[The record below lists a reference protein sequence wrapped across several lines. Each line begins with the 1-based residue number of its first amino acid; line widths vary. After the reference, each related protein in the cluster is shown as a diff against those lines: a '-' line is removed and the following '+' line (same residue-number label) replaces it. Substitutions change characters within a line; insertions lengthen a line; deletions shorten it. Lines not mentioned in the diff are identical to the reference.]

1 MRQTSRA
8 KFIMLTVFLMFT
20 FFFSNDFG
28 LIDVEKTS
36 IITAIAIDRED
47 DGSYVAT
54 AQIAVPEATD
64 TNTENQKAQISGKG
78 STIGGAIKDF
88 GDTSGWFP
96 KLSFCNLI
104 IIGNGFSESNV
115 IKVLDYF
122 AKTLRVQDS
131 ALVAMSEKKASE
143 LLEIASPLDNISS
156 FALQKVLLKATG
168 FDRDIAST
176 DIKSFCSGHY
186 SDSHSA
192 FMPLI
197 KIIPSSIG
205 KSSDE
210 QGNSSGSNSTETG
223 KDTGS
228 GGGNSEKSGN
238 SEEKNKNYL
247 FDATTT
253 VLFKN
258 GVKVGEMDENATLV
272 YNALTSKFEGSTIP
286 LNDVKDANGQKS
298 NYLISVMRSTPK
310 IYLTANP
317 NQLTL
322 HVNLDVY
329 CRVNDHSADGSD
341 QSLSENNPLPKA
353 LIEKAEQFFTDG
365 INDLIQTSKQTECDV
380 LKIKEKLYRFHY
392 KEYSRYKDNFLS
404 VLKSEIKVTVTG
416 QK

>member
-1 MRQTSRA
+1 MRQTSKA
-8 KFIMLTVFLMFT
+8 KFIILAVFLVFT

-36 IITAIAIDRED
+36 IITAIAIDKED

-78 STIGGAIKDF
+78 STIGAAIKDL

-104 IIGNGFSESNV
+104 LVGNGFSDSNV

-131 ALVAMSEKKASE
+131 ALVAMSDKKASE

-168 FDRDIAST
+168 FDRDVAST
-176 DIKSFCSGHY
+176 DIKTFCAGHY
-186 SDSHSA
+186 SQSHSA

-197 KIIPSSIG
+197 KIIPSTVG
-205 KSSDE
+205 KSSDQ
-210 QGNSSGSNSTETG
+210 QGNSSGGGSTETG

-228 GGGNSEKSGN
+228 SGGGSG
-238 SEEKNKNYL
+238 EEKNKNYL
-247 FDATTT
+247 FNAKTTA
-253 VLFKN
+253 LFKD
-258 GVKVGEMDENATLV
+258 GIKVGELDEDNTLC
-272 YNALTSKFEGSTIP
+272 YNALTNKFKGTTIP
-286 LNDVKDANGQKS
+286 VDDVPTSADKTS
-298 NYLISVMRSTPK
+298 NYLLTVMRAEPK
-310 IYLTANP
+310 ITLTATKN
-317 NQLTL
+317 NLTLDVTLTL
-322 HVNLDVY
+322 H
-329 CRVNDHSADGSD
+329 CRVSDHDADGSD
-341 QSLSENNPLPKA
+341 QALSENKPLPSP
-353 LIEKAEQFFTDG
+353 LVEKAQNFFIDN
-365 INDLIQTSKQTECDV
+365 INSIIETARQTGCDV
-380 LKIKEKLYRFHY
+380 LKVKEKLYRFNH
-392 KEYSRYKDNFLS
+392 KQYSRYKDNFLD
-404 VLKSEIKVTVTG
+404 VLKTNVKVTVTG

>member
-1 MRQTSRA
+1 MQQTRRA
-8 KFIMLTVFLMFT
+8 KFIMLAVLLIFT

-36 IITAIAIDRED
+36 IITALAIDKED
-47 DGSYVAT
+47 DGSYIAT

-78 STIGGAIKDF
+78 STIGAAIKDF

-104 IIGNGFSESNV
+104 IIGNGFSDSNV

-156 FALQKVLLKATG
+156 FALQKILLKNTG
-168 FDRDIAST
+168 FDRDVAST
-176 DIKSFCSGHY
+176 DIKTFCSGHY
-186 SDSHSA
+186 SDSASSY
-192 FMPLI
+192 MPLI
-197 KIIPSSIG
+197 KVIPSSIG

-228 GGGNSEKSGN
+228 GGGGSGTEKD
-238 SEEKNKNYL
+238 KNYL
-247 FDATTT
+247 FNAKTTA
-253 VLFKN
+253 LFKD
-258 GVKVGEMDENATLV
+258 GKKVGELDENTTLC
-272 YNALTSKFEGSTIP
+272 YNALASEFKGTTIP
-286 LNDVKDANGQKS
+286 IDNVETSLTQKS
-298 NYLISVMRSTPK
+298 NYLLTVMRARPSIT
-310 IYLTANP
+310 LTANT
-317 NQLTL
+317 NELIL
-322 HVNLDVY
+322 HVDLKLY
-329 CRVNDHSADGSD
+329 CRVSDHNADGSD
-341 QSLSENNPLPKA
+341 QALSENKPLPKP
-353 LIEKAEQFFTDG
+353 LSEKAEKFFIDN
-365 INDLIQTSKQTECDV
+365 INNLIETSRQTECDI
-380 LKIKEKLYRFHY
+380 LKIKEKLYRFHF
-392 KEYSRYKDNFLS
+392 KQYSRYKDNFLS
-404 VLKSEIKVTVTG
+404 VLRPEINVTVTG